1 MGRQRQ
7 SNQDQQRQAQRGQTR
22 ADAETLNSTPG
33 NEETTGSKPSSKSTG
48 SNSGLSAEK
57 PGQGAGE
64 LQNTDA
70 ISRPDNSTNS
80 SNEPGD
86 KDQLTDSTAV
96 SEETVDQY
104 SNNYTVKRLLSK
116 NNNNIVIDKFIL
128 GEYSDAPADI
138 LTFIYRIESNK
149 QNFLDS
155 NKIESI
161 KAYKNSINNN
171 LYAKLENKASMF
183 FADPKISKTFIK
195 NCFENFNKF
204 DDTSLKIK
212 NGIIE
217 KTDKIKENSF
227 ESFLKLYIHDSS
239 SNLTSLFNAITNDFY
254 TDNKI
259 LHNSSSLLS
268 RDSFK
273 LFTSNSTAS
282 ELNYLSVDTLNKHNL
297 IFLDTTDQRHE
308 FVKEIRS
315 TSNDIVIQNIVN
327 LVRSLYTVS
336 PNCLIGNYVIE
347 ENRIYTDFN
356 RHSLKCLKSESFD
369 VELFNNIDVNNSNIN
384 IDYFLNHDS
393 YSVMYRNNNDSRV
406 IEYDNSILGKDTYNY
421 MPETLY
427 DYVNSTMFTKF
438 KQNYN
443 LPNREAFIS
452 DLNAAL
458 YNGNFFNFNISSY
471 NIDFSASAGD
481 NVLKLLKDKASAHS
495 NVNPHDFEEED
506 YFVANY
512 VKKGSI
518 ENETIYLNNDS
529 LTNYNRITGRNVRTG
544 NITASDSLLLDV
556 SSLYSLENMRLKLSI
571 DSFVKKHKFNNLKN
585 KNVSLNFAI
594 QTIEKIKNSRNE
606 TCMLSYCKNDTKDIS
621 VIDEE
626 SDIYDMMFTSGDDLE
641 VYSHIDLISNHK
653 IDNVNFFGL
662 DKMKKNNVIQNNKN
676 EGIKSNFKNM
686 FSNYYPRNSL
696 FSSSNL
702 FYRFLNALELE
713 AQKVSDSKYEEIS
726 LTQALYFNY
735 FKENKNKKLKVKKLI
750 SKRLLKKAMQLDSKS
765 SYSFRHSNELSSFL
779 YDFDTIVKD
788 DYDNTNKSS
797 IRSYLN
803 DILNSSE
810 NLKTLKNTVFSNNNI
825 SSLKDKTLYKRVSN
839 ISIIDNFTVT
849 KQVAN
854 MNIRGRATT
863 KVLETT
869 TAIASIINY
878 NVLPNY
884 SFLFAFAS
892 IGDFNE
898 DSKVEFDI
906 QTKNTIFEEKIIN
919 ENEDEDEDEIS
930 IYHITIEDTAFDI
943 QTSKNIKNKIIPK
956 VNRKALLESSNSSNE
971 NYPSIIIEDLFDI
984 ACNTEGFAFNSL
996 LKVIQ
1001 DMLRMSSKKYED
1013 SSFSNEEDLESF
1025 ISGNEEFVDEVM
1037 SVIDMFCNIYFI
1049 YFFRLQRSQALNI
1062 FRWQQPDI
1070 ELPQRYNDAS
1080 EGASDFPTNGII
1092 SKHSEVYTTFNKV
1105 ISGGAPIAVVNS
1117 DNALDLI
1124 RDISKLCRTF
1134 TSTPEAFL
1142 GSSINLES
1150 DSVFSTSVTEEL
1162 YNIMQSLYQSDVAQ
1176 ATTFDILN
1184 GYINHQTKLLASER
1198 NEITSSSIFNNL
1210 TDLNEAVVEDIEEN
1224 FYDIFYI
1231 NKLSN
1236 VIFESYLN
1244 NVINKNTLTSNI
1256 NSTNTAFLNNI
1267 DYFSDI
1273 NKKNQELIEAT
1284 GSQILS
1290 SPEDVIKQETFFY
1303 KTDDYLNSNFY
1314 SFALK
1319 KSSLQSL
1326 NHDSIIKLKVT
1337 IVDNFNLNRY
1347 YIPKIYLFSPSIANI
1362 SYLTQSHLS
1371 FLSINMPVN
1380 DIIGVYNP
1388 DRDIHTRLELMRLT
1402 ELINFE
1408 DNYFKSIIHTKLKSK
1423 YTEITESDAVSLY
1436 KHLLYCHTS
1445 SNEVGRIS
1453 KEVYDIN
1460 SIDKQ
1465 SNSIS
1470 AENIE
1475 LIDSL
1480 GEKQFFDIF
1489 DSKKNDLLGF
1499 SSSGYNNIESKTCY
1513 YDFLK
1518 SIDDISK
1525 TRSIE
1530 NFVNNKYYDIYNIA
1544 ISPESFYWTEL
1555 NGNGNNIANVEDH
1568 TLNDFQSTIHKIV
1581 GVSLSQVDARYKK
1594 YIHAAERASDHNL
1607 KMDNFNLVFDIEIL
1621 R

>member
-1 MGRQRQ
+1 MARQRQ
-7 SNQDQQRQAQRGQTR
+7 NNRDQQRQAQRRQTR

-86 KDQLTDSTAV
+86 KDQLTDSIAV
-96 SEETVDQY
+96 PEETVDQY
-104 SNNYTVKRLLSK
+104 SNNYTVKRLISK

-161 KAYKNSINNN
+161 KAYKHSINNN

-183 FADPKISKTFIK
+183 FADPKISKTFIE

-336 PNCLIGNYVIE
+336 PNCLIGNYTTIE
-347 ENRIYTDFN
+347 EDRIYTDFN

-393 YSVMYRNNNDSRV
+393 YSAMYRNNNDSRV

-421 MPETLY
+421 MPETLF
-427 DYVNSTMFTKF
+427 DYVNNTMFAKF

-443 LPNREAFIS
+443 LPERESFIAN
-452 DLNAAL
+452 LNAAL
-458 YNGNFFNFNISSY
+458 YNGNFFNFNMSSY
-471 NIDFSASAGD
+471 KINFSTD
-481 NVLKLLKDKASAHS
+481 DVLESLKTKASDFTSA
-495 NVNPHDFEEED
+495 NPSGFDEED

-512 VKKGSI
+512 VKKGSK

-529 LTNYNRITGRNVRTG
+529 LTNYNRSTDRNVRTG

-621 VIDEE
+621 IVDEE

-702 FYRFLNALELE
+702 FYRFLNALKLE

-750 SKRLLKKAMQLDSKS
+750 AKRLLKKAMQLDSKS
-765 SYSFRHSNELSSFL
+765 SYSFRNSNELSSFL
-779 YDFDTIVKD
+779 YDFDAIVKD

-854 MNIRGRATT
+854 MNSRGRATT
-863 KVLETT
+863 KVLEAT

-919 ENEDEDEDEIS
+919 EDADEDADADEIS
-930 IYHITIEDTAFDI
+930 IYHIAIEDTAFDI

-1070 ELPQRYNDAS
+1070 ELPQRYN
-1080 EGASDFPTNGII
+1080 EVGVGESDFPTNGII

-1105 ISGGAPIAVVNS
+1105 MSGNSPIAVVNS
-1117 DNALDLI
+1117 NNALGLI
-1124 RDISKLCRTF
+1124 RDISKLCQIF

-1150 DSVFSTSVTEEL
+1150 AGVFSTSVTEEL

-1244 NVINKNTLTSNI
+1244 NVINKNTLASNI

-1267 DYFSDI
+1267 DYFRDI

-1290 SPEDVIKQETFFY
+1290 SPDNVIKQETFFY

-1402 ELINFE
+1402 ELIDYE

-1453 KEVYDIN
+1453 KVVYDIN
-1460 SIDKQ
+1460 SIDKKP
-1465 SNSIS
+1465 NSIS

-1499 SSSGYNNIESKTCY
+1499 SSSGYNSIESKTCY

-1544 ISPESFYWTEL
+1544 ISPESFYWTDL
-1555 NGNGNNIANVEDH
+1555 NGNGNTANVEEH
-1568 TLNDFQSTIHKIV
+1568 SLNHFQSTIHKIV
-1581 GVSLSQVDARYKK
+1581 DSNLGSSLTYKK
-1594 YIHAAERASDHNL
+1594 KSSDYKTRDYYL
-1607 KMDNFNLVFDIEIL
+1607 KIDNYNVVFDIEVL